1 MTTTLV
7 GLRESRGQHK
17 PAACRACS
25 RSLGLRRVPCA
36 RRPASFTL
44 LRTAVYLALF
54 LGASAAMYS
63 HYVIGLLLA
72 AAAVPA
78 HTLAL
83 PNVGGYLPDADRRG
97 LCTCCCPRSG
107 GSGASRPPTGAVWRA
122 WVSTQVRRNTAWRCG
137 FRQA

>member
-1 MTTTLV
+1 MSHADSEHAGRLPC
-7 GLRESRGQHK
+7 LL
-17 PAACRACS
+17 AF
-25 RSLGLRRVPCA
+25 SLGLRVPCA

-63 HYVIGLLLA
+63 HYAIGLLLA

-83 PNVGGYLPDADRRG
+83 PNVGGYLPDAGRRG
-97 LCTCCCPRSG
+97 LCACCCPRSG
-107 GSGASRPPTGAVWRA
+107 GSGAVWRA
-122 WVSTQVRRNTAWRCG
+122 WVSTQVRRNLGLALRA
-137 FRQA
+137 RQA